1 MRKILI
7 LLISAVMITVACK
20 SAPEPKEEA
29 VEEQVPPPEPVEQE
43 VSPEPVEKER
53 PEPETREPE
62 VSEQEVEEDKN
73 EEASRIVFF
82 APKAVEIDAF
92 IAGNLDFIAEEIK
105 ELGVK
110 HVTVTGY
117 SARLDST
124 EEERRISQKRAAAV
138 AEYLMNTGSFSDEG
152 VTIKAMGA
160 EEPLMSHQD
169 IAGRSKNRRVEIIYE

>member
-7 LLISAVMITVACK
+7 LLVSAVMITVACK

-29 VEEQVPPPEPVEQE
+29 VEEQVQAAEQEVVSEPVET
-43 VSPEPVEKER
+43 
-53 PEPETREPE
+53 ETAELEIQEPE
-62 VSEQEVEEDKN
+62 VSEQEVEKNKN
-73 EEASRIVFF
+73 EETSRIVFF